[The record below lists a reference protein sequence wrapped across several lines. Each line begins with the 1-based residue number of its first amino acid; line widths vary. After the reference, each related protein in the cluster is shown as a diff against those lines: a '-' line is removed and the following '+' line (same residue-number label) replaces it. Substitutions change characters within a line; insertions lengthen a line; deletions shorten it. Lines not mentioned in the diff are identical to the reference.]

1 MQKITTS
8 SYKQKGSVLITTLI
22 ILVSVTAIAMLSM
35 QKSTTSARM
44 VGNTQMFESTFNAAL
59 SELDFNFDQYRQAV
73 VHADLQRAIQDT
85 NQAAVDINE
94 TRNKDTAA
102 AMRYGQRNLNV
113 ESKLAY
119 KAQPH
124 SIDHTLAGDNSI
136 GTIKK
141 HNFTI
146 TITAEVNN
154 ANIYSRQEK
163 EFSFLG
169 RKAN

>member
-1 MQKITTS
+1 MQKT

-22 ILVSVTAIAMLSM
+22 ILVAVTAIAMLSM

-44 VGNTQMFESTFNAAL
+44 VGNTQMFESTFNIAL
-59 SELDFNFDQYRQAV
+59 SELDFNFDKYRE
-73 VHADLQRAIQDT
+73 
-85 NQAAVDINE
+85 AAVSQDLENAIRE
-94 TRNKDTAA
+94 TNNPRRGVPVNASSTT
-102 AMRYGQRNLNV
+102 Y
-113 ESKLAY
+113 
-119 KAQPH
+119 AQPELSISSRLKYKGDAH
-124 SIDHTLAGDNSI
+124 KIDHTLAADNSI

-146 TITAEVNN
+146 TTTATVNN

-169 RKAN
+169 RRAN